1 MTFRWGIIGTG
12 GIASAFAEDLKFA
25 PDQCVVAV
33 GSRSQT
39 PAEQFASAHG
49 VPRSYGTYEELVSDS
64 EIDAV
69 YIATPHPWHMKS
81 ALLAL
86 EHSKPVLCEKPFA
99 MSASQ
104 TKLMMAKASQNKLM
118 LMEGMWMRFLPHM
131 IQIRAILAA
140 GTIGE
145 ITTVQADHGQ
155 WFKEDPNFRL
165 FASELGGGALL
176 DLGIYPVSFA
186 HMVLGVPNN
195 ITAKSEPAF
204 TGVDAQTSMIFQYPT
219 GAQAILTTTL
229 RAATPCRAVITGTLG
244 WIEIDRTFYAP
255 TPYRVI
261 LRGGETIE
269 HSNDYVGRGLR
280 EEAIEFARCVRAG
293 LSESPVLPIS
303 ETLAIMESMDEIRK
317 QINLVYPAE

>member
-1 MTFRWGIIGTG
+1 MTFHWGIIGTG
-12 GIASAFAEDLKFA
+12 GIASTFAEDLKLSA
-25 PDQCVVAV
+25 DQSVVAV

-39 PAEQFASAHG
+39 SAEQFASTHA
-49 VPRSYGTYEELVSDS
+49 VPRWYGSYEELVSDS

-69 YIATPHPWHMKS
+69 YIATPHPSHMKS

-99 MSASQ
+99 MSAAQ
-104 TKLMMAKASQNKLM
+104 TKLMMAMASQKKLM
-118 LMEGMWMRFLPHM
+118 LMEAMWMRFLPHM
-131 IQIRAILAA
+131 SQIRAILAA

-155 WFKEDPNFRL
+155 WFEEDQKFRL
-165 FASELGGGALL
+165 FAPELGGGALL

-186 HMVLGVPNN
+186 HMVLGTPNN
-195 ITAKSEPAF
+195 ITAKSDPTF
-204 TGVDAQTSMIFQYPT
+204 TGVDAQTSMVFQYPT

-261 LRGGETIE
+261 LRAGATIE
-269 HSNDYVGRGLR
+269 YPNNYVGRGLR

-293 LSESPVLPIS
+293 LSESPVLPLH
-303 ETLAIMESMDEIRK
+303 ETLAVMESMDEIRK
-317 QINLVYPAE
+317 QINLVYPDE

>member
-12 GIASAFAEDLKFA
+12 GIASAFTEDLKLA
-25 PDQCVVAV
+25 SDHVVVAV
-33 GSRSQT
+33 GSRSQST
-39 PAEQFASAHG
+39 AQQFASKHG
-49 VPRSYGTYEELVSDS
+49 IARSYGTYQELVSDP

-69 YIATPHPWHMKS
+69 YIATPHPWHMES

-86 EHSKPVLCEKPFA
+86 EASKPVLCEKPFA

-104 TKLMMAKASQNKLM
+104 TKLMMSKASKNKLM
-118 LMEGMWMRFLPHM
+118 LMEAMWMRFLPHM
-131 IQIRAILAA
+131 SQIRAILAA

-165 FASELGGGALL
+165 FAPELGGGALL

-186 HMVLGVPNN
+186 HMVLGTPDT
-195 ITAKSEPAF
+195 ITAKSESAL
-204 TGVDAQTSMIFQYPT
+204 TGVDAQTSMIFQYQT

-255 TPYRVI
+255 TTYRVS
-261 LRGGETIE
+261 LREGGTIE
-269 HSNDYVGRGLR
+269 HPNNYVGHGLR

-293 LSESPVLPIS
+293 LSESPVLPMHES
-303 ETLAIMESMDEIRK
+303 LAIMESMDEIRK
-317 QINLVYPAE
+317 QINLVYPGE